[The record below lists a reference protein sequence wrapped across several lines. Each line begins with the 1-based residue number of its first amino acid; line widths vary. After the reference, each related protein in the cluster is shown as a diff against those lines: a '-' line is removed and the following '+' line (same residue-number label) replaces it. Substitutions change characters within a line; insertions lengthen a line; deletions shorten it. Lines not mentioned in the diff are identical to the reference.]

1 MNWLESIEKAIG
13 YIESHLKDDF
23 SIEDVASHVYMSSG
37 YFQKAFSM
45 LCGFTVGEYI
55 RNRRLAEAGME
66 LLSSDEKIIDI
77 ALMYGYDSHD
87 SFTKAFSRFHGVTP
101 SAVRR
106 GGCTLK
112 AFAPLRLQFILGGG
126 YIMDYRIEKQPGFE
140 VLLKIEADRTTYWS
154 KTDLN
159 ENQLRMISTKLPGR
173 SWGGLYRDMSGD
185 SEHLEG
191 FELRDFPA
199 VTWAVFIC
207 KGSSR
212 ADAKQKTFNQITKEW
227 FPQTNYRLDST
238 YSVMISYQT
247 PVDQD
252 SNEDLSEDLGVYWVP
267 IVEA

>member
-1 MNWLESIEKAIG
+1 MNWLESTEEAIN
-13 YIESHLKDDF
+13 YIESHLRDDL

-66 LLSSDEKIIDI
+66 LLSSNKKIIDI

-106 GGCTLK
+106 GGCTIK
-112 AFAPLRLQFILGGG
+112 VFAPLRLQFILGGG

-140 VLLKIEADRTTYWS
+140 VLLKVEEDRLTYWS
-154 KTDLN
+154 EPDLN
-159 ENQLRMISTKLPGR
+159 ENQKRMISAKQKC
-173 SWGGLYRDMSGD
+173 GGLYRDMS
-185 SEHLEG
+185 SNPAHLEG
-191 FELRDFPA
+191 FELHSFPA
-199 VTWAVFIC
+199 ATWAVFVG

-212 ADAKQKTFNQITKEW
+212 VDAREKTFNQITKEW
-227 FPQTNYRLDST
+227 FPQTNYRLDNT
-238 YSVMISYQT
+238 YTVMISYQT

-252 SNEDLSEDLGVYWVP
+252 NDDDLGVYWVP
-267 IVEA
+267 IVEE

>member
-23 SIEDVASHVYMSSG
+23 SIEDVASRVHMSSG

-66 LLSSDEKIIDI
+66 LLSSNEKIIDI

-112 AFAPLRLQFILGGG
+112 AFAPLRLQFILDGG
-126 YIMDYRIEKQPGFE
+126 YIMDYRIEKELGFD
-140 VLLKIEADRTTYWS
+140 VLLKVEEDRLTYRS

-159 ENQLRMISTKLPGR
+159 ENQLRMISTKQACGG
-173 SWGGLYRDMSGD
+173 SKGGLYRDMTSD
-185 SEHLEG
+185 PEHLDG
-191 FELRDFPA
+191 FEVYSFPA
-199 VTWAVFIC
+199 VTWAVFVC
-207 KGSSR
+207 KGNSR
-212 ADAKQKTFNQITKEW
+212 ADAREKTFNQITKEW
-227 FPQTNYRLDST
+227 FPQTNYRLDYT
-238 YSVMISYQT
+238 YSVILSYQT
-247 PVDQD
+247 PVNQD
-252 SNEDLSEDLGVYWVP
+252 NDDDLGVYWVP
-267 IVEA
+267 IEEA

>member
-1 MNWLESIEKAIG
+1 MNWLESIEGAID

-23 SIEDVASHVYMSSG
+23 SVEDVASHVYMSSG

-45 LCGFTVGEYI
+45 LCGFTVSEYI

-77 ALMYGYDSHD
+77 ALTYGYDSHD

-112 AFAPLRLQFILGGG
+112 AFAPLRLHFVLGGG
-126 YIMDYRIEKQPGFE
+126 YIMDHRIEKQPGFE
-140 VLLKIEADRTTYWS
+140 VLLKVEADRVTYWS
-154 KTDLN
+154 EPDLN
-159 ENQLRMISTKLPGR
+159 ENQRRMISAIKKQGGQ
-173 SWGGLYRDMSGD
+173 GGLYRDVSGD
-185 SEHLEG
+185 PGHLEG
-191 FELRDFPA
+191 FALHSFPA
-199 VTWAVFIC
+199 ATWAVFVC

-212 ADAKQKTFNQITKEW
+212 VDAREKTFHQITKEW

-247 PVDQD
+247 PVDRD
-252 SNEDLSEDLGVYWVP
+252 NDDDLGVYWVP
-267 IVEA
+267 IVEG

>member
-23 SIEDVASHVYMSSG
+23 SIEDIASQIYMSSG

-45 LCGFTVGEYI
+45 LCGFTISEYI

-66 LLSSDEKIIDI
+66 LLSSNEKIIDI

-126 YIMDYRIEKQPGFE
+126 YIMDYRIEKQPEFE
-140 VLLKIEADRTTYWS
+140 VLLKVEADRLTYWS
-154 KTDLN
+154 EPDLN
-159 ENQLRMISTKLPGR
+159 ENQKRMISASKTYAG
-173 SWGGLYRDMSGD
+173 SNCGLYKEMSNDELKHAGYIHEFAVKEID
-185 SEHLEG
+185 EISKVYTPPVEMMEKWEKEH
-191 FELRDFPA
+191 
-199 VTWAVFIC
+199 
-207 KGSSR
+207 
-212 ADAKQKTFNQITKEW
+212 KTFIEKTAWIRQM
-227 FPQTNYRLDST
+227 LA
-238 YSVMISYQT
+238 M
-247 PVDQD
+247 
-252 SNEDLSEDLGVYWVP
+252 
-267 IVEA
+267 

>member
-1 MNWLESIEKAIG
+1 MNWLESIEEAIG
-13 YIESHLKDDF
+13 YIESHLKDEF

-45 LCGFTVGEYI
+45 LCGFTVSEYI
-55 RNRRLAEAGME
+55 RNRRLAESGME
-66 LLSSDEKIIDI
+66 LLSSGEKIIDI
-77 ALMYGYDSHD
+77 ALKYGYNSHD
-87 SFTKAFSRFHGVTP
+87 SFTKAFSRFHGATP

-140 VLLKIEADRTTYWS
+140 VLLKVEADRLTYWS
-154 KTDLN
+154 ETDLN
-159 ENQLRMISTKLPGR
+159 ENQIRMISTKQMYGGSR
-173 SWGGLYRDMSGD
+173 GGLYRDMSSD

-191 FELRDFPA
+191 FELHYFPA
-199 VTWAVFIC
+199 VTWAVFVC

-227 FPQTNYRLDST
+227 FPQTNYRLDNT

-252 SNEDLSEDLGVYWVP
+252 NDNDLGVFLVP

>member
-1 MNWLESIEKAIG
+1 MNWLESIGEAIS
-13 YIESHLKDDF
+13 YIESHLKDDL

-37 YFQKAFSM
+37 YFQKAFTM
-45 LCGFTVGEYI
+45 LCGFTVSEYI

-66 LLSSDEKIIDI
+66 LLSSNEKIIDI

-101 SAVRR
+101 SAVQR

-112 AFAPLRLQFILGGG
+112 AFAPLRLQFILEGG
-126 YIMDYRIEKQPGFE
+126 YIMDYRIEKQPEFE
-140 VLLKIEADRTTYWS
+140 VLLKIEEDRLTYWR

-159 ENQLRMISTKLPGR
+159 ENQLRMISTKQKC
-173 SWGGLYRDMSGD
+173 GGLYRDMSSD
-185 SEHLEG
+185 PEHLDG
-191 FELRDFPA
+191 FELYSFPA
-199 VTWAVFIC
+199 ATWAVFVA

-212 ADAKQKTFNQITKEW
+212 ADAKQKTFDQITKEW
-227 FPQTNYRLDST
+227 FPQTNYRLDNT

-252 SNEDLSEDLGVYWVP
+252 NDNDLGIFWVP

>member
-23 SIEDVASHVYMSSG
+23 SVEDVASHVYMSSG

-45 LCGFTVGEYI
+45 LCGFTVSEYI

-66 LLSSDEKIIDI
+66 LLSSNEKIIDI

-87 SFTKAFSRFHGVTP
+87 SFTKAFSRFHGATP

-126 YIMDYRIEKQPGFE
+126 YIMDYRIEKQPEFE
-140 VLLKIEADRTTYWS
+140 VLLKIEEDRLTYWS

-159 ENQLRMISTKLPGR
+159 ENQLRMISTKQKC
-173 SWGGLYRDMSGD
+173 GGLYRDISSD
-185 SEHLEG
+185 PEHLDG
-191 FELRDFPA
+191 FELYSFPA
-199 VTWAVFIC
+199 ATWAVFVA

-212 ADAKQKTFNQITKEW
+212 ADAKQKTFDQITKEW
-227 FPQTNYRLDST
+227 FPQTNYRLDNT

-247 PVDQD
+247 PVNQD
-252 SNEDLSEDLGVYWVP
+252 NDADLGIFWVP

>member
-1 MNWLESIEKAIG
+1 MNWLESIEEAIG
-13 YIESHLKDDF
+13 YIESHLKDAF

-45 LCGFTVGEYI
+45 LCGFTVSEYI

-66 LLSSDEKIIDI
+66 LLSSNEKIIDI

-106 GGCTLK
+106 GGCTIK

-126 YIMDYRIEKQPGFE
+126 YIMDYRIEKQPKFE
-140 VLLKIEADRTTYWS
+140 VLLKVEADRLTYWS
-154 KTDLN
+154 EPDLN
-159 ENQLRMISTKLPGR
+159 ENQKRMISANKTYAG
-173 SWGGLYRDMSGD
+173 SSCGLYKEMSND
-185 SEHLEG
+185 PADLDG
-191 FELRDFPA
+191 FGLHSFPA
-199 VTWAVFIC
+199 VTWAVFVA
-207 KGSSR
+207 KGRSR
-212 ADAKQKTFNQITKEW
+212 ADAKQKTFDQITKEW
-227 FPQTNYRLDST
+227 FPQTNYRLDNT

-247 PVDQD
+247 PVNQD
-252 SNEDLSEDLGVYWVP
+252 NDADLGIFWVP

>member
-1 MNWLESIEKAIG
+1 MNWLESIEGAID

-23 SIEDVASHVYMSSG
+23 SVEDVASHVYMSSG

-45 LCGFTVGEYI
+45 LCGFTVSEYI

-66 LLSSDEKIIDI
+66 LLSSNEKIIDI
-77 ALMYGYDSHD
+77 ALTYGYDSHD

-112 AFAPLRLQFILGGG
+112 AFAPLRLHFVLGGG
-126 YIMDYRIEKQPGFE
+126 YIMDYRIEKQTGFE
-140 VLLKIEADRTTYWS
+140 VLLKVEADRVTYWS
-154 KTDLN
+154 EPDLN
-159 ENQLRMISTKLPGR
+159 ENQRRMISAIKKQGGQ
-173 SWGGLYRDMSGD
+173 GGLYRDVSGD
-185 SEHLEG
+185 PGHLEG
-191 FELRDFPA
+191 FALHSFPA
-199 VTWAVFIC
+199 ATWAVFVC

-212 ADAKQKTFNQITKEW
+212 VDAREKTFHQITKEW

-247 PVDQD
+247 PVDRAND
-252 SNEDLSEDLGVYWVP
+252 DDLGVYWVP

>member
-1 MNWLESIEKAIG
+1 MNWLESIEEAID
-13 YIESHLKDDF
+13 YIELHLKDDF

-45 LCGFTVGEYI
+45 LCGFTVSEYI
-55 RNRRLAEAGME
+55 RSRRLAEAGME
-66 LLSSDEKIIDI
+66 LLSSGGKIIDI

-112 AFAPLRLQFILGGG
+112 AFAPLRLQFVLRGG
-126 YIMDYRIEKQPGFE
+126 YIMDFRMEKEPGFD
-140 VLLKIEADRTTYWS
+140 VLLKVEDDRLTYWS

-159 ENQLRMISTKLPGR
+159 ENQMRMISTSQTHSGSK
-173 SWGGLYRDMSGD
+173 GGLYRDMSSD
-185 SEHLEG
+185 PAHLDG
-191 FELRDFPA
+191 FELQYFPA
-199 VTWAVFIC
+199 ATWAVFVC

-212 ADAKQKTFNQITKEW
+212 ADAREKTFKQITKEW
-227 FPQTNYRLDST
+227 FPQTNYRLDNT

-247 PVDQD
+247 PINQENDD
-252 SNEDLSEDLGVYWVP
+252 DLGVYWVP
-267 IVEA
+267 IVEG

>member
-1 MNWLESIEKAIG
+1 MNWLESIEEAID

-23 SIEDVASHVYMSSG
+23 SVEDVASHVYMSSG

-45 LCGFTVGEYI
+45 LCGFTVSEYI

-66 LLSSDEKIIDI
+66 LLSSNEKIIDI

-112 AFAPLRLQFILGGG
+112 AFAPLRLHFILGGG

-140 VLLKIEADRTTYWS
+140 VLLKVEADRVTYWS
-154 KTDLN
+154 EPDLN
-159 ENQLRMISTKLPGR
+159 ENQKRMISTKQKQ
-173 SWGGLYRDMSGD
+173 GGLYREVSSD

-191 FELRDFPA
+191 FELHSFPA
-199 VTWAVFIC
+199 ATWAVFVC

-212 ADAKQKTFNQITKEW
+212 VDAREKTFNQITKEW
-227 FPQTNYRLDST
+227 FPQTNYRLDNT

-247 PVDQD
+247 RVNQENDD
-252 SNEDLSEDLGVYWVP
+252 DLGVYWVP
-267 IVEA
+267 IVEE